1 MKIVFCT
8 GSLETIPSNPQKPNL
23 TLQFLRTARTPDK
36 QKQTQG
42 HKLYSKVLTIKV
54 SVVYAKILIIS
65 LTSMLIQTT
74 DQLRAI
80 YKAPSQRAVL
90 KELTHIDTHLKR
102 FISLSPFLV
111 ISSGDQLHQM
121 DCSPR
126 GGDAGFVKVLDQ
138 QTLLIPDSIGNN
150 RLDTLTNIIATS
162 QVGLLFFI
170 PGIDEVVRV
179 NGSATLQ
186 TDSDLLKHFDTLKNN
201 PKLVIK
207 VIVEAAYM
215 HCPKAMM
222 RSKLW
227 SIEHHQNIDAMPTIG
242 QIISD
247 QTKSEGP
254 VESREE
260 MLKRYTPD
268 L

>member
-1 MKIVFCT
+1 
-8 GSLETIPSNPQKPNL
+8 
-23 TLQFLRTARTPDK
+23 
-36 QKQTQG
+36 
-42 HKLYSKVLTIKV
+42 
-54 SVVYAKILIIS
+54 
-65 LTSMLIQTT
+65 MLIQTK
-74 DQLRAI
+74 DQLRAL
-80 YKAPSQRAVL
+80 YKAPSERAVL
-90 KELTHIDTHLKR
+90 KELTHIDPHLKR

-111 ISSGDQLHQM
+111 ISSGDQNHQM

-162 QVGLLFFI
+162 QIGLLFFV

-179 NGSATLQ
+179 NGRATLH
-186 TDSDLLKHFDTLKNN
+186 TDTDLLTHFIELKNN
-201 PKLVIK
+201 PRLVIQ
-207 VIVEAAYM
+207 VIVEAAYI

-227 SIEHHQNIDAMPTIG
+227 SVDSHQSIDAMPTLG
-242 QIISD
+242 EIIRD
-247 QTKSEGP
+247 QTKSTSP

>member
-1 MKIVFCT
+1 
-8 GSLETIPSNPQKPNL
+8 
-23 TLQFLRTARTPDK
+23 
-36 QKQTQG
+36 
-42 HKLYSKVLTIKV
+42 
-54 SVVYAKILIIS
+54 
-65 LTSMLIQTT
+65 MLIQTT
-74 DQLRAI
+74 DELRAI
-80 YKAPSQRAVL
+80 YKAPSERAVE
-90 KELTHIDTHLKR
+90 KELTHIDPHLKR

-111 ISSGDQLHQM
+111 ISSGDQQHQM

-138 QTLLIPDSIGNN
+138 QTILIPDSIGNN

-162 QVGLLFFI
+162 RIGLLFFV

-179 NGSATLQ
+179 NGRATLQ
-186 TDSDLLKHFDTLKNN
+186 TDADLLNHFVELKNK
-201 PKLVIK
+201 PKLIIK
-207 VIVEAAYM
+207 VIVEAAYI

-227 SIEHHQNIDAMPTIG
+227 SVQSHQSIDAMPTLG
-242 QIISD
+242 EIIRD
-247 QTKSEGP
+247 QTKSEGS

>member
-1 MKIVFCT
+1 M
-8 GSLETIPSNPQKPNL
+8 
-23 TLQFLRTARTPDK
+23 
-36 QKQTQG
+36 
-42 HKLYSKVLTIKV
+42 
-54 SVVYAKILIIS
+54 VVCAKIANIS
-65 LTSMLIQTT
+65 LLPMLIQTT

-80 YKAPSQRAVL
+80 YKAPSERAVL
-90 KELTHIDTHLKR
+90 KELTYIDAHLMR

-111 ISSGDQLHQM
+111 ISSGDQHHQM

-126 GGDAGFVKVLDQ
+126 GGESGFVKVLDQ
-138 QTLLIPDSIGNN
+138 QTILIPDSIGNN

-162 QVGLLFFI
+162 QIGLLFFI

-179 NGSATLQ
+179 NGRATLQ
-186 TDSDLLKHFDTLKNN
+186 HDVDLLNHFVELKNK

-207 VIVEAAYM
+207 VIVEAAYI

-227 SIEHHQNIDAMPTIG
+227 SVQTHQSIDAMPTIG

>member
-1 MKIVFCT
+1 
-8 GSLETIPSNPQKPNL
+8 
-23 TLQFLRTARTPDK
+23 
-36 QKQTQG
+36 
-42 HKLYSKVLTIKV
+42 
-54 SVVYAKILIIS
+54 
-65 LTSMLIQTT
+65 
-74 DQLRAI
+74 
-80 YKAPSQRAVL
+80 
-90 KELTHIDTHLKR
+90 
-102 FISLSPFLV
+102 
-111 ISSGDQLHQM
+111 M

-162 QVGLLFFI
+162 QIGLLFFV

-179 NGSATLQ
+179 NGRATLQ
-186 TDSDLLKHFDTLKNN
+186 TDVDLLNHFVELKNK

-207 VIVEAAYM
+207 VIVESAYI

-227 SIEHHQNIDAMPTIG
+227 SVKSHQSIDAMPTLG
-242 QIISD
+242 EIIRD

>member
-1 MKIVFCT
+1 M
-8 GSLETIPSNPQKPNL
+8 Q
-23 TLQFLRTARTPDK
+23 
-36 QKQTQG
+36 
-42 HKLYSKVLTIKV
+42 
-54 SVVYAKILIIS
+54 
-65 LTSMLIQTT
+65 IQTT
-74 DQLRAI
+74 DQLRAL
-80 YKAPSQRAVL
+80 YKAPSERAVL
-90 KELTHIDTHLKR
+90 KELTHIDPHLKR

-111 ISSGDQLHQM
+111 ISSGDQIHRM

-126 GGDAGFVKVLDQ
+126 GGDPGFVKVLDQ

-179 NGSATLQ
+179 NGQATLQ
-186 TDSDLLKHFDTLKNN
+186 TDTELLNQFDALKNK

-207 VIVEAAYM
+207 VYVEAAYM
-215 HCPKAMM
+215 HCPKALM

-227 SIEHHQNIDAMPTIG
+227 SIESHQPIDAMPTLG
-242 QIISD
+242 EIIRD
-247 QTKSEGP
+247 QTNSDGP
-254 VESREE
+254 VESRDE
-260 MLKRYTPD
+260 MLKRYTPE

>member
-1 MKIVFCT
+1 M
-8 GSLETIPSNPQKPNL
+8 PSELP
-23 TLQFLRTARTPDK
+23 
-36 QKQTQG
+36 
-42 HKLYSKVLTIKV
+42 
-54 SVVYAKILIIS
+54 
-65 LTSMLIQTT
+65 
-74 DQLRAI
+74 
-80 YKAPSQRAVL
+80 VL
-90 KELTHIDTHLKR
+90 KELTYIDPQIQRL
-102 FISLSPFLV
+102 ISLSPFLV
-111 ISSGDQLHQM
+111 ISSGDQHHQM

-138 QTLLIPDSIGNN
+138 LNLLIPESFGNN

-162 QVGLLFFI
+162 QIGLLFFI

-179 NGSATLQ
+179 NGKATLQ
-186 TDSDLLKHFDTLKNN
+186 TDTDLLKHFDTLKNK

-227 SIEHHQNIDAMPTIG
+227 AIEHYQNIDAMPTLG
-242 QIISD
+242 EIISD
-247 QTKSEGP
+247 QTKSSGP

>member
-1 MKIVFCT
+1 M
-8 GSLETIPSNPQKPNL
+8 STI
-23 TLQFLRTARTPDK
+23 T
-36 QKQTQG
+36 
-42 HKLYSKVLTIKV
+42 TI
-54 SVVYAKILIIS
+54 
-65 LTSMLIQTT
+65 
-74 DQLRAI
+74 DQLRSI
-80 YKAPSQRAVL
+80 YKVPSERSVL
-90 KELTHIDTHLKR
+90 KELTYIDPHIQR
-102 FISLSPFLV
+102 FISISPFLV
-111 ISSGDQLHQM
+111 ISSGDQQHQM
-121 DCSPR
+121 DSSPR

-138 QTLLIPDSIGNN
+138 QTLIIPDSIGNN

-162 QVGLLFFI
+162 QIGLLFFV
-170 PGIDEVVRV
+170 PGLDEVVRV
-179 NGSATLQ
+179 NGRATLQ
-186 TDSDLLKHFDTLKNN
+186 TDVDLLNHFVELKNK

-207 VIVEAAYM
+207 VIVEAAYI

-227 SIEHHQNIDAMPTIG
+227 SVQSHQSIDAMPTIG

>member
-1 MKIVFCT
+1 M
-8 GSLETIPSNPQKPNL
+8 STI
-23 TLQFLRTARTPDK
+23 T
-36 QKQTQG
+36 
-42 HKLYSKVLTIKV
+42 TI
-54 SVVYAKILIIS
+54 
-65 LTSMLIQTT
+65 
-74 DQLRAI
+74 DQLRSI
-80 YKAPSQRAVL
+80 YKVPSERSVL
-90 KELTHIDTHLKR
+90 KELTYIDPHIQR

-111 ISSGDQLHQM
+111 ISSGDQHHQM
-121 DCSPR
+121 DSSPR

-138 QTLLIPDSIGNN
+138 QTLIIPDSIGNN

-162 QVGLLFFI
+162 QVGLLFFV
-170 PGIDEVVRV
+170 PGLDEVVRV
-179 NGSATLQ
+179 NGRATLQ
-186 TDSDLLKHFDTLKNN
+186 TDVDLLNHFVELKNK

-207 VIVEAAYM
+207 VIVEAAYI

-227 SIEHHQNIDAMPTIG
+227 SVQSHQSIDAMPTIG

>member
-1 MKIVFCT
+1 
-8 GSLETIPSNPQKPNL
+8 
-23 TLQFLRTARTPDK
+23 
-36 QKQTQG
+36 
-42 HKLYSKVLTIKV
+42 
-54 SVVYAKILIIS
+54 
-65 LTSMLIQTT
+65 MLIQTT
-74 DQLRAI
+74 EQLRAI
-80 YKAPSQRAVL
+80 YKAPSERAVL
-90 KELTHIDTHLKR
+90 KELTHIDPHLKR

-111 ISSGDQLHQM
+111 ISSGDQHHQM

-162 QVGLLFFI
+162 QIGLLFFI

-179 NGSATLQ
+179 NGKATLQ
-186 TDSDLLKHFDTLKNN
+186 TYTDLLKHFDNLNN
-201 PKLVIK
+201 KPKLVIK
-207 VIVEAAYM
+207 VIVEAAYI
-215 HCPKAMM
+215 HCPKALM
-222 RSKLW
+222 RSKFW
-227 SIEHHQNIDAMPTIG
+227 SKANQQNMDAIPTIG

-247 QTKSEGP
+247 QTKSTAP

-260 MLKRYTPD
+260 MLKRYTPE

>member
-1 MKIVFCT
+1 
-8 GSLETIPSNPQKPNL
+8 
-23 TLQFLRTARTPDK
+23 
-36 QKQTQG
+36 
-42 HKLYSKVLTIKV
+42 
-54 SVVYAKILIIS
+54 
-65 LTSMLIQTT
+65 MLIQTT
-74 DQLRAI
+74 DELRAI
-80 YKAPSQRAVL
+80 YKAPSERAVQ
-90 KELTHIDTHLKR
+90 KELTHIAPHLKR

-111 ISSGDQLHQM
+111 ISSGDQQHQM

-138 QTLLIPDSIGNN
+138 QTILIPDSIGNN

-162 QVGLLFFI
+162 RIGLLFFV

-179 NGSATLQ
+179 NGRATLQ
-186 TDSDLLKHFDTLKNN
+186 TDADLLNHFVELKNK
-201 PKLVIK
+201 PKLIIK
-207 VIVEAAYM
+207 VIVEAAYI

-227 SIEHHQNIDAMPTIG
+227 SVQSHQSIDAMPTIG

>member
-1 MKIVFCT
+1 M
-8 GSLETIPSNPQKPNL
+8 STI
-23 TLQFLRTARTPDK
+23 T
-36 QKQTQG
+36 
-42 HKLYSKVLTIKV
+42 TI
-54 SVVYAKILIIS
+54 
-65 LTSMLIQTT
+65 
-74 DQLRAI
+74 DQLRSI
-80 YKAPSQRAVL
+80 YKVPSERSVL
-90 KELTHIDTHLKR
+90 KELTYIDPHIQR

-111 ISSGDQLHQM
+111 ISSGDQHHQM
-121 DCSPR
+121 DSSPR

-138 QTLLIPDSIGNN
+138 QTLIIPDSIGNN

-162 QVGLLFFI
+162 QVGLLFFV

-179 NGSATLQ
+179 NGKATLQ
-186 TDSDLLKHFDTLKNN
+186 TDTDLLKHFDTLKNK

-227 SIEHHQNIDAMPTIG
+227 AIEHYQNIDAMPTLG
-242 QIISD
+242 EIISD
-247 QTKSEGP
+247 QTNSSGP

>member
-1 MKIVFCT
+1 
-8 GSLETIPSNPQKPNL
+8 
-23 TLQFLRTARTPDK
+23 
-36 QKQTQG
+36 
-42 HKLYSKVLTIKV
+42 
-54 SVVYAKILIIS
+54 
-65 LTSMLIQTT
+65 MLIQTT
-74 DQLRAI
+74 EQLRAI
-80 YKAPSQRAVL
+80 YKAPSERAVL
-90 KELTHIDTHLKR
+90 KELTHIDPHLKR

-111 ISSGDQLHQM
+111 ISSGDQHHQM

-162 QVGLLFFI
+162 QIGLLFFI

-179 NGSATLQ
+179 NGKATLQ
-186 TDSDLLKHFDTLKNN
+186 TDTDLLKHFDNLNN
-201 PKLVIK
+201 KPKLVIK
-207 VIVEAAYM
+207 LIVEAAYI
-215 HCPKAMM
+215 HCPKALM
-222 RSKLW
+222 RSKFW
-227 SIEHHQNIDAMPTIG
+227 SKANQQNMDAIPTIG

-247 QTKSEGP
+247 QTKSTAP

-260 MLKRYTPD
+260 MLKRYTPE

>member
-1 MKIVFCT
+1 M
-8 GSLETIPSNPQKPNL
+8 STI
-23 TLQFLRTARTPDK
+23 TT
-36 QKQTQG
+36 TQ
-42 HKLYSKVLTIKV
+42 
-54 SVVYAKILIIS
+54 
-65 LTSMLIQTT
+65 
-74 DQLRAI
+74 QLRSI
-80 YKAPSQRAVL
+80 YKVPSERSLL
-90 KELTHIDTHLKR
+90 KELTYIDPHIQR

-111 ISSGDQLHQM
+111 ISSGDQQHQM
-121 DCSPR
+121 DSSPR
-126 GGDAGFVKVLDQ
+126 GGDAGFAKVLDQ
-138 QTLLIPDSIGNN
+138 QTILIPDSIGNN

-162 QVGLLFFI
+162 QVGLLFI
-170 PGIDEVVRV
+170 VPGLDEVVRV

-186 TDSDLLKHFDTLKNN
+186 TDVDLLDHFVFLKNK

-207 VIVEAAYM
+207 VIVEAAYI

-227 SIEHHQNIDAMPTIG
+227 SVQSHQSIDAMPTIG

>member
-1 MKIVFCT
+1 
-8 GSLETIPSNPQKPNL
+8 
-23 TLQFLRTARTPDK
+23 
-36 QKQTQG
+36 
-42 HKLYSKVLTIKV
+42 
-54 SVVYAKILIIS
+54 
-65 LTSMLIQTT
+65 MLIQTT
-74 DQLRAI
+74 EELRAI
-80 YKAPSQRAVL
+80 YKAPSERAVL
-90 KELTHIDTHLKR
+90 KELTHIDSHLHR

-111 ISSGDQLHQM
+111 ISSGDQNHQM

-126 GGDAGFVKVLDQ
+126 GGNAGFVKVLDQ

-170 PGIDEVVRV
+170 PGIDDVVRV
-179 NGSATLQ
+179 NGKATLQ
-186 TDSDLLKHFDTLKNN
+186 TETELLKHFDTLKNK

-207 VIVEAAYM
+207 VLVEAAYI
-215 HCPKAMM
+215 HCPKALM
-222 RSKLW
+222 RSKFW
-227 SIEHHQNIDAMPTIG
+227 SIEHHQNMDAMPTIG

-247 QTKSEGP
+247 QTKSSAP

-260 MLKRYTPD
+260 MLKRYTPE

>member
-1 MKIVFCT
+1 
-8 GSLETIPSNPQKPNL
+8 
-23 TLQFLRTARTPDK
+23 
-36 QKQTQG
+36 
-42 HKLYSKVLTIKV
+42 
-54 SVVYAKILIIS
+54 
-65 LTSMLIQTT
+65 MLIQTT

-80 YKAPSQRAVL
+80 YKAPSERAVL
-90 KELTHIDTHLKR
+90 KELTHIDTHLQR

-111 ISSGDQLHQM
+111 ISSGDEHHQM

-138 QTLLIPDSIGNN
+138 QTILIPDSIGNN

-170 PGIDEVVRV
+170 PGIDEVVRL
-179 NGSATLQ
+179 NGKATLQ
-186 TDSDLLKHFDTLKNN
+186 TDPDLLKHFDAVKNK

-207 VIVEAAYM
+207 VTVEAAYI
-215 HCPKAMM
+215 HCPKALM

-227 SIEHHQNIDAMPTIG
+227 SIEQHQNIDSMPTLG
-242 QIISD
+242 EIIQD
-247 QTKSEGP
+247 QTKSAGP

>member
-1 MKIVFCT
+1 
-8 GSLETIPSNPQKPNL
+8 
-23 TLQFLRTARTPDK
+23 
-36 QKQTQG
+36 
-42 HKLYSKVLTIKV
+42 
-54 SVVYAKILIIS
+54 
-65 LTSMLIQTT
+65 MLIQTT
-74 DQLRAI
+74 EQLRAI
-80 YKAPSQRAVL
+80 YKAPSERAVL
-90 KELTHIDTHLKR
+90 KELTHIDPHLKR

-111 ISSGDQLHQM
+111 ISSGDQHHQM

-162 QVGLLFFI
+162 QIGLLFFI

-179 NGSATLQ
+179 NGKATLQ
-186 TDSDLLKHFDTLKNN
+186 TDTDLLKHFDNLNN
-201 PKLVIK
+201 KPKLVIK
-207 VIVEAAYM
+207 VIVEAAYI
-215 HCPKAMM
+215 HCPKALM
-222 RSKLW
+222 RSKFW
-227 SIEHHQNIDAMPTIG
+227 SKANQQNMDAMPTIG

-247 QTKSEGP
+247 QTKSTAP

-260 MLKRYTPD
+260 MLKRYTPE

>member
-1 MKIVFCT
+1 M
-8 GSLETIPSNPQKPNL
+8 STI
-23 TLQFLRTARTPDK
+23 TT
-36 QKQTQG
+36 TQ
-42 HKLYSKVLTIKV
+42 
-54 SVVYAKILIIS
+54 
-65 LTSMLIQTT
+65 
-74 DQLRAI
+74 QLRSI
-80 YKAPSQRAVL
+80 YKVPSERSLL
-90 KELTHIDTHLKR
+90 KELTYIDPHIQR

-111 ISSGDQLHQM
+111 ISSGDQQHQM
-121 DCSPR
+121 DSSPR

-150 RLDTLTNIIATS
+150 RLDTLTNIISTS
-162 QVGLLFFI
+162 QVGLLFFA

-186 TDSDLLKHFDTLKNN
+186 TDRDLLKHFDTLKNN

-207 VIVEAAYM
+207 VTVQAAYM

-227 SIEHHQNIDAMPTIG
+227 SIEHHQDIDAMPTIG

-247 QTKSEGP
+247 QTKSSGP

>member
-1 MKIVFCT
+1 M
-8 GSLETIPSNPQKPNL
+8 STI
-23 TLQFLRTARTPDK
+23 T
-36 QKQTQG
+36 
-42 HKLYSKVLTIKV
+42 TI
-54 SVVYAKILIIS
+54 
-65 LTSMLIQTT
+65 
-74 DQLRAI
+74 DQLRSI
-80 YKAPSQRAVL
+80 YKVPSERSVL
-90 KELTHIDTHLKR
+90 KELTYIDPHIQR
-102 FISLSPFLV
+102 FISISPFLV
-111 ISSGDQLHQM
+111 ISSGDQQHQM
-121 DCSPR
+121 DSSPR

-138 QTLLIPDSIGNN
+138 QTLIIPDSIGNN

-162 QVGLLFFI
+162 QVGLLFFV
-170 PGIDEVVRV
+170 PGLDEVVRV
-179 NGSATLQ
+179 NGRATLQ
-186 TDSDLLKHFDTLKNN
+186 TDVDLLNHFVELKNK

-207 VIVEAAYM
+207 VIVEAAYI

-227 SIEHHQNIDAMPTIG
+227 SVQSHQSIDAMPTIG

>member
-1 MKIVFCT
+1 
-8 GSLETIPSNPQKPNL
+8 
-23 TLQFLRTARTPDK
+23 
-36 QKQTQG
+36 
-42 HKLYSKVLTIKV
+42 
-54 SVVYAKILIIS
+54 
-65 LTSMLIQTT
+65 MLIQTT
-74 DQLRAI
+74 EQLRAI
-80 YKAPSQRAVL
+80 YKAPSERAVL
-90 KELTHIDTHLKR
+90 KELTHIDPHLKR

-111 ISSGDQLHQM
+111 ISSGDQHHQM

-179 NGSATLQ
+179 NGKATLQ
-186 TDSDLLKHFDTLKNN
+186 TDTDLLKHFDNLNN
-201 PKLVIK
+201 KPKLVIK
-207 VIVEAAYM
+207 VIVEAAYI
-215 HCPKAMM
+215 HCPKALM
-222 RSKLW
+222 RSKFW
-227 SIEHHQNIDAMPTIG
+227 SKANQQNMDAIPTIG
-242 QIISD
+242 EIISD
-247 QTKSEGP
+247 QTKSTAP

-260 MLKRYTPD
+260 MLKRYTPE

>member
-1 MKIVFCT
+1 M
-8 GSLETIPSNPQKPNL
+8 
-23 TLQFLRTARTPDK
+23 
-36 QKQTQG
+36 
-42 HKLYSKVLTIKV
+42 
-54 SVVYAKILIIS
+54 VVCAKIANIS
-65 LTSMLIQTT
+65 LLPMLIQTT

-80 YKAPSQRAVL
+80 YKAPSERAVL
-90 KELTHIDTHLKR
+90 KELTYIDAHLMR

-111 ISSGDQLHQM
+111 ISSGDQHHQM

-126 GGDAGFVKVLDQ
+126 GGESGFVKVLDQ
-138 QTLLIPDSIGNN
+138 QTILIPDSIGNN

-162 QVGLLFFI
+162 QIGLLFFI

-179 NGSATLQ
+179 NGRATLQ
-186 TDSDLLKHFDTLKNN
+186 HDVDLLNHFVELKNK

-207 VIVEAAYM
+207 VIVEAAYI

-227 SIEHHQNIDAMPTIG
+227 SVQSHQSIDAMPTIG

>member
-1 MKIVFCT
+1 M
-8 GSLETIPSNPQKPNL
+8 Q
-23 TLQFLRTARTPDK
+23 
-36 QKQTQG
+36 
-42 HKLYSKVLTIKV
+42 
-54 SVVYAKILIIS
+54 
-65 LTSMLIQTT
+65 IQTI
-74 DQLRAI
+74 DQLRAL
-80 YKAPSQRAVL
+80 YKAPSERAVI
-90 KELTHIDTHLKR
+90 KELTHIDPHLKR

-111 ISSGDQLHQM
+111 ISSGDQIHRM

-126 GGDAGFVKVLDQ
+126 GGDPGFVKVLDQ

-170 PGIDEVVRV
+170 PGIDEAVRV
-179 NGSATLQ
+179 NGKASLH
-186 TDSDLLKHFDTLKNN
+186 SDTELLNQFDALKNK

-207 VIVEAAYM
+207 VYVEAAYM
-215 HCPKAMM
+215 HCPKALM

-227 SIEHHQNIDAMPTIG
+227 STDSHQPIDAMPTLG
-242 QIISD
+242 EIIRD
-247 QTKSEGP
+247 QTHSTGP
-254 VESREE
+254 VETREE

>member
-1 MKIVFCT
+1 M
-8 GSLETIPSNPQKPNL
+8 STI
-23 TLQFLRTARTPDK
+23 T
-36 QKQTQG
+36 
-42 HKLYSKVLTIKV
+42 TI
-54 SVVYAKILIIS
+54 
-65 LTSMLIQTT
+65 
-74 DQLRAI
+74 DQLRSI
-80 YKAPSQRAVL
+80 YKVPSERSVL
-90 KELTHIDTHLKR
+90 KELTYIDPHIQR
-102 FISLSPFLV
+102 FISISPFLV
-111 ISSGDQLHQM
+111 ISSGDQQHQM
-121 DCSPR
+121 DSSPR

-138 QTLLIPDSIGNN
+138 QTLIIPDSIGNN

-162 QVGLLFFI
+162 QVGLLFFV

-179 NGSATLQ
+179 NGRATLQ
-186 TDSDLLKHFDTLKNN
+186 TNVDLLNHFVELKNK

-207 VIVEAAYM
+207 VIVEAAYI

-227 SIEHHQNIDAMPTIG
+227 SVQSHQSIDAMPTIG

-247 QTKSEGP
+247 QTKSESP